1 MYKKK
6 KVAKSTKRKAP
17 RSWQSGA
24 LRSAGSLVGGM
35 YGFPKTGRRVG
46 AAVSKY
52 LGYGD
57 YNQVDNSIVNSTNSG
72 AFSDYPS
79 KLTAST
85 GKNAVVFEHTEFV
98 QNIVAQN
105 TVPSTSVSPFQNN
118 VGAINPGMSATFPF
132 LSGLAKNFVLYE
144 FEQLVF
150 EYRPLASENSSAS
163 SGSSGKVVM
172 CVNYDPSAEPF
183 GASLQMENYD
193 FSVSGRPFDK
203 LVMGVECDRNQRFGD
218 QLYVRSS
225 ATLKDKVLTDLG
237 TFQIATEGLP
247 IPYGNNFPS
256 PPITIGEL
264 WVTYRVRLM
273 RTQIPTGL
281 GIFDALPFVKNAVRW
296 IIGSAQSTL
305 NFFEPAYETYPAET
319 NGNYIGSTWSTNVT
333 SPSDG
338 LTLTLSRSLP
348 VGKYVGLINF
358 VYSSSLL
365 STGNYFVGAVTCKTS
380 TNLSR
385 SIDLPAGYLNLYMS
399 GPTVGIPSAGGGNP
413 SNQSGVRFGRLFS
426 FEVQSNDFGVVNQ
439 IITTNLGGLIPASGT
454 YSIQVFLQI
463 FPVNTA
469 FFKNTVP

>member
-6 KVAKSTKRKAP
+6 KVSKSTKRKAP
-17 RSWQSGA
+17 KTWQSGA
-24 LRSAGSLVGGM
+24 LRTAGSLAGGM

-57 YNQVDNSIVNSTNSG
+57 YNQVDNSIVNSSVS
-72 AFSDYPS
+72 APFSDYPS

-85 GKNAVVFEHTEFV
+85 AKNAVVFEHTEFI

-105 TVPSTSVSPFQNN
+105 GVQGTLLSPFQNN
-118 VGAINPGMSATFPF
+118 PLPINPGLVSTFPF
-132 LSGLAKNFVLYE
+132 LAGIAKNFVLYE
-144 FEQLVF
+144 FEQLVY

-218 QLYVRSS
+218 QLYVRTAPS
-225 ATLKDKVLTDLG
+225 LKDKVLTDLG
-237 TFQIATEGLP
+237 MVQVATEGLP

-281 GIFDALPFVKNAVRW
+281 GVFDALPFVKNAVRW
-296 IIGSAQSTL
+296 DVSTTQSTL
-305 NFFEPAYETYPAET
+305 VFNAPSYETYPAET
-319 NGNYIGSTWSTNVT
+319 NGNYIGSTWNVASTTVANNGFNLVV
-333 SPSDG
+333 
-338 LTLTLSRSLP
+338 SRSLP
-348 VGKYVGLINF
+348 IGKYWGLLNMVFPQALLATQNNF
-358 VYSSSLL
+358 V
-365 STGNYFVGAVTCKTS
+365 GNITVNTS

-385 SIDLPAGYLNLYMS
+385 SIDLPSGYQNLFTS
-399 GPTVGIPSAGGGNP
+399 GLS
-413 SNQSGVRFGRLFS
+413 
-426 FEVQSNDFGVVNQ
+426 
-439 IITTNLGGLIPASGT
+439 
-454 YSIQVFLQI
+454 
-463 FPVNTA
+463 
-469 FFKNTVP
+469 K